1 MENNTAPWSQLEAAA
16 AAALSTAYAPYSKF
30 RVGAAAQTTDGRI
43 VSGCNIENAAYGV
56 TLCAECAMVG
66 EMFATGGG
74 QLQYFVCFGQ
84 LEQGKVELI
93 TPCGRCRQ
101 LLFEH
106 RAADML
112 IKTDTGIL
120 TMEQLLPY
128 AFGPNDI
135 AL

>member
-16 AAALSTAYAPYSKF
+16 AAALSKAYAPYSKF
-30 RVGAAAQTTDGRI
+30 QVGAAAMTTDGRLI
-43 VSGCNIENAAYGV
+43 SGCNIENAAYGV

-66 EMFATGGG
+66 ELFATGGG
-74 QLQYFVCFGQ
+74 KLQHFLCLGQ
-84 LEQGKVELI
+84 LEDGPVQLI

-106 RAADML
+106 RAPDMEVQ
-112 IKTDTGIL
+112 TDTGVL
-120 TMEQLLPY
+120 SMEQLLPY

-135 AL
+135 SL